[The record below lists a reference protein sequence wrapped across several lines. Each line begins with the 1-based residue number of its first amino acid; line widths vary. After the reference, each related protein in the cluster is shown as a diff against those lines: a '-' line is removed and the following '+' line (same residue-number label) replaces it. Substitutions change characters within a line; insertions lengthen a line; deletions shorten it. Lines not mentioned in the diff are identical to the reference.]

1 MTDPLLGARTLIL
14 LLPHQDEPD
23 VRIAMIQ
30 MSTIQAAT
38 FPADSNR
45 IGDQFLRPLLE
56 RPGIY
61 VLYGEKNSAPV
72 ARIGQSEN
80 VLKRLGEHRIASNKL
95 ANSQGGN
102 QVSDDKS
109 IYPHWETTFVFTSK
123 DETLSTGHIRDIEHR
138 LTLIAEKNFE
148 FTLFKGQ
155 TPTEQAGALPL
166 HEKVTASKFV
176 AEVVL
181 LAEVL
186 GLDVF
191 DLPAPPPV
199 TTDVG
204 AQGQIAPA
212 LPSHGP
218 IAQDSF
224 GTSVAVQRFHYNNH
238 GVTATL
244 ETDGNTIFRVLQD
257 SFARL
262 HAVGALSAS
271 ARTAREN
278 LTKQGILIEEGN
290 LLRFSQDQAFKSL
303 SLATQVVAGTTD
315 WGKQVWRT
323 DTNKTLGDWL
333 EPAVDVSAQ

>member
-45 IGDQFLRPLLE
+45 VGDQFLKPLLD

-80 VLKRLGEHRIASNKL
+80 VLKRLGEHRAASNRL

-102 QVSDDKS
+102 PVSDDNS

-138 LTLIAEKNFE
+138 LTAIAEKNLE

-176 AEVVL
+176 AEVTL

-186 GLDVF
+186 GLDLF
-191 DLPAPPPV
+191 DLPAPTPV
-199 TTDVG
+199 AVDPEAPNQINPDRPSPG
-204 AQGQIAPA
+204 PLAPDAQG
-212 LPSHGP
+212 
-218 IAQDSF
+218 
-224 GTSVAVQRFHYNNH
+224 TSDAVQRFRYSNH
-238 GVTATL
+238 SVTATL
-244 ETDGNTIFRVLQD
+244 ETDGNTVFRVLKG
-257 SFARL
+257 SSARL
-262 HAVGALSAS
+262 ASVDALSAS
-271 ARTAREN
+271 ARAAREN
-278 LTKQGILIEEGN
+278 LKNQRILVEDGPV
-290 LLRFSQDQAFKSL
+290 LTFSQDQAFKSL
-303 SLATQVVAGTTD
+303 SLATQVVAGSTE

-323 DTNKTLGDWL
+323 EDNRTLGDWL
-333 EPAVDVSAQ
+333 ESPVDR